1 MNTSKLG
8 LSIKQIII
16 YLLAALFSAACAS
29 CYINGFI
36 IGPEKAD
43 VLLFAFKVLL
53 FFGIFL
59 VSHILFNYL
68 RNKSLLSTE
77 SKLLWNRLTLT
88 LDKKSVWTMAIVL
101 FIAWLPYLIIFY
113 PGVSNYDT
121 ANQINDFFNGTASMP
136 FGFVEGQEGI
146 SYFLND
152 HHPVFT
158 TLVMVPFVAL
168 GRLVGYP
175 NFGMLLYVVLQMA
188 LTAFSFAVMIGFLD
202 KIKCSY
208 VIRKVSFLFL
218 TFMPFIPLHAICMLK
233 DCLYA
238 AIFVLYLVYYVSLIK
253 DIEIGKHQV
262 TVFTVLS
269 LLTVLTKKTGIY
281 LVVICNVVLL
291 IKLLICTKKKK
302 EIQEFSDDT
311 LKSNTVNGLAKK
323 QCRGIVISILLPIAV
338 MWLIFPLIIY
348 PAFNIFPGGKQ
359 ELLGTCFQQTAKVIV
374 DCGEDAL
381 SKEELDS
388 IGKVISLSDIN
399 DTYYIGCTD
408 AVKATY
414 NLHATSEEVSDYLK
428 TWIRVGLRHPI
439 KYLEATL
446 SVCGGFFA
454 PKKVIDIFDAI
465 PVTEPDGVFS
475 EFSNPGMFNGL
486 RKVVSGAYYYC
497 TQTPGVDILLY
508 IFPYVWL
515 IPLVVFVSSKKGSV
529 GLSLMP
535 IWISI
540 LILVVCPICYARY
553 AISQIYAVPLILGIG
568 LTKNND

>member
-68 RNKSLLSTE
+68 RIESLLSTE

-88 LDKKSVWTMAIVL
+88 SDKKSVWTMAIVL

-121 ANQINDFFNGTASMP
+121 ANQINDFFNGTSAMP

-238 AIFVLYLVYYVSLIK
+238 AIFVLYLVYYVSLIRN
-253 DIEIGKHQV
+253 IEIGKHR
-262 TVFTVLS
+262 TMVFVVLS
-269 LLTVLTKKTGIY
+269 LLVALTKKTGIY
-281 LVVICNVVLL
+281 LIVICNVILL
-291 IKLLICTKKKK
+291 IRMFISYKRDKDIQNRKNCVGILSAVLIP
-302 EIQEFSDDT
+302 
-311 LKSNTVNGLAKK
+311 A
-323 QCRGIVISILLPIAV
+323 AV

-374 DCGEDAL
+374 DCGENAL
-381 SKEELDS
+381 SSEELES
-388 IGKVISLSDIN
+388 IEKIISLSDIN
-399 DTYYIGCTD
+399 DIYYIGCTD

-428 TWIRVGLRHPI
+428 TWIRVGFRHSI

-446 SVCGGFFA
+446 SVCGGFFS

-465 PVTEPDGVFS
+465 PVTDSNGVFS
-475 EFSNPGMFNGL
+475 EFNNPRILNGL
-486 RKVVSGAYYYC
+486 RKVVSSAYYYC
-497 TQTPGVDILLY
+497 TEIPGVDILLY
-508 IFPYVWL
+508 IFSYVWL
-515 IPLVVFVSSKKGSV
+515 IPLVVLVSSKKGSV